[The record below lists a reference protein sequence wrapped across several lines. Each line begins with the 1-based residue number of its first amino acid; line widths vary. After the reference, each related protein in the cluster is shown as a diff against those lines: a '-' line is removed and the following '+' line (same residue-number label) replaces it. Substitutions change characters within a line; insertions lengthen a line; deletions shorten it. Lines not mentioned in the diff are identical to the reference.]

1 MSQKQSVLL
10 LSGYNIRAV
19 IAFCRWATA
28 HNVNFHI
35 IARDEHDP
43 IFLTDY
49 KKNVLLVRDSLA
61 LQPGTLLTWVET
73 LNEKHRYDRVLLL
86 PVSEYFN
93 RFLLQHREEI
103 EGNRCVIP
111 LVEETLYKTISDKE
125 RFARL
130 CASYGLDIPFEFDD
144 IPAQFP
150 FVAKPRHYFSV
161 TGRQLIPYLIYDEV
175 GLDHFLEKE
184 EASEFFYQEFVKGR
198 SIYLLA
204 YLAKD
209 GSELLFSQ
217 ENLMQQA
224 GGKSIILAR
233 HSDFHTTKLAQ
244 RYIDMLRAV
253 GFSGLIMIEL
263 RYDEPN
269 NRYVMIEANPR
280 LWGPMQ
286 FVVDNDVDLFGRMLI
301 DYGFIFSDPDKKP
314 LPTSHYFWSGGISG
328 DAQPIAFFNYS
339 ASQFFE
345 EYPMLRSQ
353 DIFFR
358 NDTLNLFLSEAG
370 MRNNDET

>member
-1 MSQKQSVLL
+1 MAQRQSLLL

-28 HNVNFHI
+28 HNIDFHI
-35 IARDEHDP
+35 IARDAHDP

-49 KKNVLLVRDSLA
+49 QKNVLLVRDSLA
-61 LQPGTLLTWVET
+61 LQPGTLLAWVEA
-73 LNEKHRYDRVLLL
+73 LNEKYHYDSVLLL
-86 PVSEYFN
+86 PATEYFN
-93 RFLLQHREEI
+93 RFLLQHREVI
-103 EGNRCVIP
+103 ERNRCVIP
-111 LVEETLYKTISDKE
+111 LVEEALYKTISDKVC
-125 RFARL
+125 FARL
-130 CASYGLDIPFEFDD
+130 CASYGLDIPSEFDD

-150 FVAKPRHYFSV
+150 FVAKPRHYFSA
-161 TGRQLIPYLIYDEV
+161 TGRQLIPYLIYDEI
-175 GLDHFLEKE
+175 GLNHFFERE
-184 EASEFFYQEFVKGR
+184 EALEFFYQEFVKGR
-198 SIYLLA
+198 SIYLLV

-209 GSELLFSQ
+209 GSEILFSQ
-217 ENLMQQA
+217 ENLMQQG

-233 HSDFHTTKLAQ
+233 HSDFHTTKPA
-244 RYIDMLRAV
+244 RHYIDMLRAV

-286 FVVDNDVDLFGRMLI
+286 FVVDNTVDLFGRMLV
-301 DYGFIFSDPDKKP
+301 DYDFTFSVSDKKP
-314 LPTSHYFWSGGISG
+314 HPASHYFWSGGISG

-339 ASQFFE
+339 ASQFLKD
-345 EYPMLRSQ
+345 YPMLRSQ

-370 MRNNDET
+370 KRNNDET